1 MYRLVLVPILFGFIL
16 VFFYVEIVVYVD
28 IRNYCG
34 STAVD
39 LTFFYLLIYIFFFA
53 VESEVS
59 KVTSGT
65 RFNEPFQLIL
75 IRYKTLCT

>member
-65 RFNEPFQLIL
+65 RGYIL
-75 IRYKTLCT
+75 SGNKFF